1 MSVDACNCLERQR
14 APLADTAVAL
24 GFKPEFGTLGQLLR
38 GLNVRMEMPL
48 VSIGFCLERPRGG
61 LITDPEAEGV
71 EGGARGLHDADV
83 HFGVWCDDAAP

>member
-48 VSIGFCLERPRGG
+48 VSIG
-61 LITDPEAEGV
+61 
-71 EGGARGLHDADV
+71 
-83 HFGVWCDDAAP
+83 